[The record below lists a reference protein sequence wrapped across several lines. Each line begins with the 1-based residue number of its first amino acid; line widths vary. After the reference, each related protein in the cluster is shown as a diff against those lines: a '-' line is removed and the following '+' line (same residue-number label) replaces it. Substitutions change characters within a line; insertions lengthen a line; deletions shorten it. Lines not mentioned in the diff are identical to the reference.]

1 MTADIHVTEVADA
14 EDIAHVR
21 RLVTAHG
28 DARSEVPGVEYVY
41 ADAERMPGPY
51 VPPRGGIWLAR
62 SGDDR
67 IGCVALRP
75 LPDGTGEVKRMFV
88 ESGWRGKGV
97 GRALMNAL
105 ISGARDRGYTLLK
118 LGTLNDMYAALSLY
132 RSLGFTPIARYRE
145 DELIDTMFFEL
156 SLEQR
161 AC

>member
-1 MTADIHVTEVADA
+1 MTADIHVAEVEGA

-28 DARSEVPGVEYVY
+28 DARAEVPGVEYVY
-41 ADAERMPGPY
+41 ADAKRMPGPY

-62 SGDDR
+62 SGEDR
-67 IGCVALRP
+67 VGCVALRP

-88 ESGWRGKGV
+88 DSGWRGKGV
-97 GRALMNAL
+97 GRALMLAL
-105 ISGARDRGYTLLK
+105 IDGARARGYTLLK
-118 LGTLNDMYAALSLY
+118 LGTLHDMYAAISLY

-156 SLEQR
+156 SLAPR